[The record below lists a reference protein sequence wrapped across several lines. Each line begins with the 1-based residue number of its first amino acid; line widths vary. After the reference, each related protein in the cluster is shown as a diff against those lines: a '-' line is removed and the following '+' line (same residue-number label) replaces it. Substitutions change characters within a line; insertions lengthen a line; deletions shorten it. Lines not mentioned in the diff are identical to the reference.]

1 MESTHALVSQFE
13 SYSGKRQLHDVPF
26 HEVTVDGRRAVW
38 KRDTGP
44 AGGAGVEGRVTR
56 FVGER
61 TSAPVPE
68 SLAVGD
74 DWHEAAMGYVGR
86 RRPVLD
92 DC

>member
-1 MESTHALVSQFE
+1 
-13 SYSGKRQLHDVPF
+13 
-26 HEVTVDGRRAVW
+26 
-38 KRDTGP
+38 
-44 AGGAGVEGRVTR
+44 VTR

-68 SLAVGD
+68 SLTVGD

>member
-1 MESTHALVSQFE
+1 MEPHHALVSQFE
-13 SYSGKRQLHDVPF
+13 SYSVQRQLHGVPP
-26 HEVTVDGRRAVW
+26 HEVTVDGQPAVC

-44 AGGAGVEGRVTR
+44 TGGAGVEGRVTR

-61 TSAPVPE
+61 TSVPVPKIP
-68 SLAVGD
+68 AVGD
-74 DWHEAAMGYVGR
+74 DWHEAAMGYVRR